1 MTTRSPYEAMLG
13 ERINELHHS
22 LRRYFSAIPE
32 GYIGVGEG
40 VFAEFGTPRRWLW
53 PILRV
58 LQSRGVLY
66 AGFARSARFRVINRT
81 VAIAGSEYGAAEARR
96 EIELPG
102 GTWTMVDSVVA
113 TGGTASGS
121 ASPSVVDRLGD
132 PHTVSAR
139 FTAEVKNGALSM
151 TSVQA
156 GLRWGHLRIRLPRW
170 CAPVV
175 HLTEAYDPVSG
186 LQRITLTLSAPVI
199 GRMYEYRGHF
209 AYGIVK
215 EHPHATHP

>member
-13 ERINELHHS
+13 ERIHELHHS
-22 LRRYFSAIPE
+22 LRRYFSAIPQ

-66 AGFARSARFRVINRT
+66 AGHARSARFRVINRT
-81 VAIAGSEYGAAEARR
+81 VAIPGSDIGAAVARR
-96 EIELPG
+96 EIDLPG
-102 GTWTMVDSVVA
+102 ATWVMVDSVVLA
-113 TGGTASGS
+113 GGNTGTH
-121 ASPSVVDRLGD
+121 PTVVDRLGD

-139 FTAEVKNGALSM
+139 FSAEVRDGALSM

-156 GLRWGHLRIRLPRW
+156 GLVFGRLRIRLPRW

-175 HLTEAYDPVSG
+175 NLTEAYDPVSG
-186 LQRITLTLSAPVI
+186 LQRISLTLRAPLI
-199 GRMYEYRGHF
+199 GQIYEYRGHF
-209 AYGIVK
+209 SYGIVK
-215 EHPHATHP
+215 EHPHAAQQ

>member
-13 ERINELHHS
+13 ERIDELHPS

-81 VAIAGSEYGAAEARR
+81 VAIAGSEFGAAEARR
-96 EIELPG
+96 EIDVPG
-102 GTWTMVDSVVA
+102 GNWTMVDSVIV
-113 TGGTASGS
+113 TGGTES
-121 ASPSVVDRLGD
+121 APPGVVDRLGD
-132 PHTVSAR
+132 PHTVSAQ
-139 FTAEVKNGALSM
+139 FTAEVKDGALSM
-151 TSVQA
+151 TSIKA
-156 GLRWGHLRIRLPRW
+156 GLRWGGLRIRLPRW

-186 LQRITLTLSAPVI
+186 LQRITLSLTAPIVGKI
-199 GRMYEYRGHF
+199 YEYRGHF

-215 EHPHATHP
+215 EHPNAAQQ